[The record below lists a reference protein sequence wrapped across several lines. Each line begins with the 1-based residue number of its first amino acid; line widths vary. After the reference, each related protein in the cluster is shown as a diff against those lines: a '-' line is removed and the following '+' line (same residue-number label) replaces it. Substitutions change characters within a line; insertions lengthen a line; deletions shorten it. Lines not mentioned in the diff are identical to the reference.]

1 MRQAITKATRS
12 RLIQQ
17 LQEAPEGYTVEI
29 SEPKRTEPQNR
40 LIHPVAREIQKHME
54 AHGAP
59 KRHEEWWRY
68 YLLGKWR
75 GTEITPDPDGS
86 GKFVVINNSAGTS
99 GLNKAEASE
108 FTEWMYAFGT
118 DIGVR
123 FPAQESAA

>member
-1 MRQAITKATRS
+1 MKRTLNPVSRPILIKAIS
-12 RLIQQ
+12 
-17 LQEAPEGYTVEI
+17 EAPDGWEVSLSEG
-29 SEPKRTEPQNR
+29 KRTDSQNS
-40 LIHPVAREIQKHME
+40 LIHPVVRQIQKHME

-75 GTEITPDPDGS
+75 GSEITPDPDGS

-108 FTEWMYAFGT
+108 FVEFMLYFGT
-118 DIGVR
+118 KIGVR
-123 FPAQESAA
+123 FDAVEDK